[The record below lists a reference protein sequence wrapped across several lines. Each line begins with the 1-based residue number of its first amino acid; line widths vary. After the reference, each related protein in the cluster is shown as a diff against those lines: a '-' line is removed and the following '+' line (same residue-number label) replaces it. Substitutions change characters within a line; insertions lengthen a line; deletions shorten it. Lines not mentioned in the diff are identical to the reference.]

1 MEARGVKRRRV
12 ESPSRRKSTYKS
24 ADDEEAEFLV
34 GETQEDGM
42 ADDDP
47 LSTFSKETRDLMEK
61 AGLVVPKRQATD
73 EEELVED
80 EVKVT
85 NQFEPLF
92 YQQKTDV
99 GSRYTMPP
107 EPIHSLP
114 NSYRNFAG
122 RRFLRLFRRSIW
134 RTATIRAISRA

>member
-1 MEARGVKRRRV
+1 MEARGAKRRRV
-12 ESPSRRKSTYKS
+12 ESPSRRQSNYKS

-34 GETQEDGM
+34 GETQEDGT

-47 LSTFSKETRDLMEK
+47 LSTFSKETRELMEK

-85 NQFEPLF
+85 NR
-92 YQQKTDV
+92 V
-99 GSRYTMPP
+99 IIVS
-107 EPIHSLP
+107 
-114 NSYRNFAG
+114 
-122 RRFLRLFRRSIW
+122 
-134 RTATIRAISRA
+134 